1 MPQCI
6 VHGCVKTVLP
16 HVRPL
21 IGMTEVLCTQFYG
34 RPFVSKRLLD
44 IFNED
49 YEFGICNELF
59 VIAMNYLVCPMNY
72 LA

>member
-16 HVRPL
+16 HDGPL

-44 IFNED
+44 IFNEY
-49 YEFGICNELF
+49 YELFSMCNELF
-59 VIAMNYLVCPMNY
+59 GTFNISFYNLT
-72 LA
+72 